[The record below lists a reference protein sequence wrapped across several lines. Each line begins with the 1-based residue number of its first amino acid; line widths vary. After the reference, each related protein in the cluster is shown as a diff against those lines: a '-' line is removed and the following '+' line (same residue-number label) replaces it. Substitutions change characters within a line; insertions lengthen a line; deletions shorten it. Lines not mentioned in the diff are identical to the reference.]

1 MAAATADRD
10 GQKTEGKVKS
20 LDVKAAV
27 TLFKNTLAGWN
38 AGYLQPLAHGTSGLR
53 FAGVTQ
59 HKADNADGDDGD
71 IECKI
76 ERHGEWEFVY
86 NGGNADETLLGKTA
100 YAIDDQTVDE
110 DPSTVTNEYAVGEIV
125 EIVSATK
132 VRIQIDGYCL
142 RAAPAAQAAISSLTD
157 NTGGAADNTLAN
169 LADGTTYANDHAA
182 IENNFADVGAKVNSI
197 LTALRGAGIIAS

>member
-38 AGYLQPLAHGTSGLR
+38 AGYLQPMAHGTSGVR

-71 IECKI
+71 IECKV

-86 NGGNADETLLGKTA
+86 NGGDADETLLGKTA

-110 DPSTVTNEYAVGEIV
+110 DPATVTNEYAVGEIV
-125 EIVSATK
+125 EVISATK
-132 VRIQIDGYCL
+132 VRIQIDGYAL
-142 RAAPAAQAAISSLTD
+142 RAAPAAQAAIASLTD
-157 NTGGAADNTLAN
+157 NSGGAA
-169 LADGTTYANDHAA
+169 ADGTIGA
-182 IENNFADVGAKVNSI
+182 ITTGGNVGADVPAAVKELATKVNEVI
-197 LTALRGAGIIAS
+197 ATLRSAGIIAQ